1 MPLLVSSGVWF
12 LLDALV
18 ERPALD
24 DLAAALLALSSTRI
38 PRHRGGA
45 MLVET
50 RGRLRLAQGDLAA
63 ALADLRACGTT
74 YAALGFGLPFSS
86 WRSALAVALA
96 ADARDEALGLV
107 AEEVATA
114 TATGLARPQGVAL
127 RAAGLVKGGEEGLAC
142 LRDSVS
148 LLRATPARL
157 EHARSLVELGAALRR
172 RGQRAQA
179 REPLAAGM
187 ELAHRCG
194 AERLV
199 ARAGEELRAAGA
211 RPRRIARTGVD
222 ALTPSERR
230 AARLAA
236 EGRSNAEIAQE
247 LFVSL
252 KTVETHLTHV
262 YLKLASPDLH
272 RGVLAAVLEQAR
284 H

>member
-1 MPLLVSSGVWF
+1 
-12 LLDALV
+12 
-18 ERPALD
+18 
-24 DLAAALLALSSTRI
+24 
-38 PRHRGGA
+38 

-50 RGRLRLAQGDLAA
+50 RGRLRLVGGDRTG
-63 ALADLRACGTT
+63 ALADLRACAAT
-74 YAALGFGLPFSS
+74 YEAVGFGPRLTG
-86 WRSALAVALA
+86 WRSALALALPVAE
-96 ADARDEALGLV
+96 RDEALALV
-107 AEEVATA
+107 DAELEQA
-114 TATGLARPQGVAL
+114 TATGLARPRAVAL
-127 RAAGLVKGGEEGLAC
+127 RAAGLIRGDDAGLGCLGE
-142 LRDSVS
+142 SVA
-148 LLRATPARL
+148 LLEATPARL
-157 EHARSLVELGAALRR
+157 ERARSLVELGAALRR
-172 RGQRAQA
+172 RGRRNQA

-262 YLKLASPDLH
+262 YLKLGLTGPAPRRMLA
-272 RGVLAAVLEQAR
+272 GVLEEAR
-284 H
+284 S